1 MVRDR
6 VPKAGEERNR
16 RTRSSLDDGT
26 DPSRISPI
34 EDQRAE
40 ILRLIA
46 RLQKNG
52 GWRTDDHAAI
62 LRQGLGSTPDPQ
74 TSKRPPTDGSRV
86 PSHEPPAAPRGQRS
100 RLEKRR
106 RELEEIKRLRERIE
120 AQPPKPA
127 VPKAEPPS
135 NNAEV
140 TLKAIEGRLARME
153 DRIFGKGDGAPVPQA
168 LPPAEQV
175 PGQTFGGV
183 IQGDILS
190 DMLQLVSGN
199 AMSGVF
205 RVKNGSASI
214 DLFCEEG
221 KICHA
226 AGEGL
231 SGESA
236 VFAAFAF
243 TEGTYAFRRTNELPE
258 EKTITANTQFLI
270 LEALRKIDESHAG

>member
-1 MVRDR
+1 M
-6 VPKAGEERNR
+6 A
-16 RTRSSLDDGT
+16 
-26 DPSRISPI
+26 SPI

-46 RLQKNG
+46 RLQSNS
-52 GWRTDDHAAI
+52 GW
-62 LRQGLGSTPDPQ
+62 L
-74 TSKRPPTDGSRV
+74 TDGDVAIVRDGLARASEHTTDQR
-86 PSHEPPAAPRGQRS
+86 SASDGGNTTLAARSGEPRRGRS

-106 RELEEIKRLRERIE
+106 KDLSEIKKLRARLE
-120 AQPPKPA
+120 
-127 VPKAEPPS
+127 AEPPKRTGD
-135 NNAEV
+135 V

-153 DRIFGKGDGAPVPQA
+153 ERIFGKGDAVVPAA
-168 LPPAEQV
+168 LPPPDEV
-175 PGQTFGGV
+175 PGQTFGGI

-205 RVKNGSASI
+205 SVKNGDSGI

-226 AGEGL
+226 EGDGL
-231 SGESA
+231 KGESA

-243 TEGTYAFRRTNELPE
+243 DRGTYTFRETTELPKE
-258 EKTITANTQFLI
+258 RTITSNTQFLI

>member
-1 MVRDR
+1 M
-6 VPKAGEERNR
+6 
-16 RTRSSLDDGT
+16 
-26 DPSRISPI
+26 SPI

-46 RLQKNG
+46 RLQANS
-52 GWRTDDHAAI
+52 GWLTNDEAAI
-62 LRQGLGSTPDPQ
+62 VRERLAPSSDSKPSTRSSTAGPKDM
-74 TSKRPPTDGSRV
+74 SRNA
-86 PSHEPPAAPRGQRS
+86 PPRGQRS

-106 RELEEIKRLRERIE
+106 KELEEIKRLRERIE
-120 AQPPKPA
+120 AQPPKPTP
-127 VPKAEPPS
+127 PKAQAPS
-135 NNAEV
+135 SAADV

-153 DRIFGKGDGAPVPQA
+153 ERIFGKGDGPPVPQA

-205 RVKNGSASI
+205 TVKNGSSSI
-214 DLFCEEG
+214 NLYCDEG

-231 SGESA
+231 SGEGA

-243 TEGTYAFRRTNELPE
+243 TEGTYAFRQTPDLPE
-258 EKTITANTQFLI
+258 ERTITANTQFLI
-270 LEALRKIDESHAG
+270 LEALRKIDESHAS

>member
-1 MVRDR
+1 L
-6 VPKAGEERNR
+6 G
-16 RTRSSLDDGT
+16 DGT
-26 DPSRISPI
+26 DPSRTSPI

-46 RLQKNG
+46 RLQANTG
-52 GWRTDDHAAI
+52 LLSDGDAAI
-62 LRQGLGSTPDPQ
+62 VREQLEMASDAKAHGRSSSARPEATSTE
-74 TSKRPPTDGSRV
+74 
-86 PSHEPPAAPRGQRS
+86 PSVEPRGPRS

-106 RELEEIKRLRERIE
+106 RDLEEIKRLRARLE
-120 AQPPKPA
+120 AEP
-127 VPKAEPPS
+127 PKAEPPK
-135 NNAEV
+135 AEPVKSTADV

-153 DRIFGKGDGAPVPQA
+153 ARIFGKGDSAPAPPA
-168 LPPAEQV
+168 LPPPEEV
-175 PGQTFGGV
+175 PGQTFGGL

-205 RVKNGSASI
+205 SVKNGETAI
-214 DLFCEEG
+214 NLFCESG

-226 AGEGL
+226 EGQGL
-231 SGESA
+231 SGEGA

-243 TEGTYAFRRTNELPE
+243 TEGTYSFKQTNELPKE
-258 EKTITANTQFLI
+258 RTITANTQFLI